1 MKLLFDKSVRERTS
15 EEKEVI
21 KDILHRFQ
29 NAVSKDENAGRTTL
43 NEHSVDTGDAKLIQQ
58 RPRRVPLALSD
69 EERKA
74 VQQMKEQGVIR
85 ESNSPWSSPIVL
97 VRKKS
102 GKIRPCIDYWKV
114 NSVNKLMPS
123 LFQGYFL
130 DASEAKLFSTFDLT
144 S

>member
-1 MKLLFDKSVRERTS
+1 MFDKSVRERTS

-43 NEHSVDTGDAKLIQQ
+43 YEDSIDTGDAKLIKQ

-69 EERKA
+69 EERMA

-102 GKIRPCIDYWKV
+102 GKIRP
-114 NSVNKLMPS
+114 
-123 LFQGYFL
+123 
-130 DASEAKLFSTFDLT
+130 
-144 S
+144 

>member
-43 NEHSVDTGDAKLIQQ
+43 YEDSIDTGDAKLIKQ

-102 GKIRPCIDYWKV
+102 GKIRPCIDYRKV
-114 NSVNKLMPS
+114 KSVNKLMPS